1 MNICIIGTGY
11 VGLVSGTVF
20 AEKGHNVICIDKEE
34 DKIEMLNAGKMPIYE
49 PGLEEMVVKNR
60 KAGRLKFST
69 DIGRGVESSQVIFI
83 AVGTPPS
90 EDGRADVSYIE
101 QVARQIARH
110 MNEYKIIVEKSTVP
124 VQTGEKV
131 QLTIERNIKQAIEF
145 DVVSNPEFLK
155 EGCAIEDA
163 LHPDRVVVGTS
174 SRRAR
179 EVMAELYKDFNAPI
193 IMTDVKS
200 AEIIKH
206 AANSFL
212 ACKISYINAVARI
225 CELAGA
231 NIMEVAEGMGLDK
244 RIGRQFLNAGLGY
257 GGSCFPKDIDAFFR
271 ISQEFGYEFRML
283 HEVQQINKQQRYLFL
298 KKVEEELWVLK
309 GKVIGVLGLAF
320 KPDTDDMREAPAI
333 TIIQEL
339 QKKGASIKAYDP
351 QAMNNAKQILDKVE
365 YGRDPY
371 AVAQGA
377 DCLII
382 ATEWDEFKKLDLGKV
397 KKMMNHPTII
407 DGRNIFD
414 PKKMI
419 EMGFNYRSVGR

>member
-1 MNICIIGTGY
+1 MNICIVGTGY

-20 AEKGHNVICIDKEE
+20 AHKGHNVICIDKEE
-34 DKIEMLNAGKMPIYE
+34 DKIHMLKEGKMPIYE
-49 PGLEEMVVKNR
+49 PDLEKMVVENY
-60 KAGRLKFST
+60 KAKRLKFST
-69 DIGRGVESSQVIFI
+69 DVGEGVRSSQIIVI

-90 EDGRADVSYIE
+90 EDGRADLSHIE

-110 MNEYKIIVEKSTVP
+110 INEYKIIVEKSTVP

-131 QLTIERNIKQAIEF
+131 QLTIQRNIKQEFEF

-155 EGCAIEDA
+155 EGAAIEDA
-163 LHPDRVVVGTS
+163 LHPDRIVVGTS
-174 SRRAR
+174 SERAR
-179 EVMAELYKDFNAPI
+179 KVMQELYKDFGAPI

-231 NIMEVAEGMGLDK
+231 NIMEVAEGMGLDR

-257 GGSCFPKDIDAFFR
+257 GGSCFPKDIDAFER
-271 ISQEFGYEFRML
+271 ISQELGYDFRML
-283 HEVQQINKQQRYLFL
+283 HEVQLINKEQRIHFL
-298 KKVEEELWVLK
+298 KKVEEELWILK
-309 GKVIGVLGLAF
+309 GKVVGVLGLAF

-333 TIIQEL
+333 TVIHEL
-339 QKKGASIKAYDP
+339 QKKGAIIKAYDP
-351 QAMNNAKQILDKVE
+351 QAMHNAKNILEKVE
-365 YGRDPY
+365 YCQDPY

-382 ATEWDEFKKLDLGKV
+382 ATEWDEFKKLDLAKV
-397 KKMMNHPTII
+397 KQLMNHPTII
-407 DGRNIFD
+407 DGRNIYD
-414 PKKMI
+414 PVKMI

>member
-1 MNICIIGTGY
+1 MNICIVGTGY
-11 VGLVSGTVF
+11 VGLVTGTIF
-20 AEKGHNVICIDKEE
+20 AHKGHNVVCIDKEE
-34 DKIEMLNAGKMPIYE
+34 EKISMLKQGKMPIYE
-49 PGLEEMVVKNR
+49 PGLDVLVHDNF
-60 KAGRLKFST
+60 KAKRLKFST
-69 DIGRGVESSQVIFI
+69 DIGEGVRSSQVIII

-90 EDGRADVSYIE
+90 EDGRADLSYIE

-131 QLTIERNIKQAIEF
+131 HLTIQRNIKQAIEF

-155 EGCAIEDA
+155 EGAAIEDA
-163 LHPDRVVVGTS
+163 LHPDRIVVGTS
-174 SRRAR
+174 SERAR
-179 EVMAELYKDFNAPI
+179 KVMRELYKDFNAPI

-231 NIMEVAEGMGLDK
+231 NIMEVAEGMGLDR

-257 GGSCFPKDIDAFFR
+257 GGSCFPKDIDAFER
-271 ISQEFGYEFRML
+271 ISQELGYNFKML
-283 HEVQQINKQQRYLFL
+283 HEVQLINKEQRMLFL

-309 GKVIGVLGLAF
+309 GKVVGILGLAF

-339 QKKGASIKAYDP
+339 QKKGAIIKAYDP
-351 QAMNNAKQILDKVE
+351 QAMNNAKNLLDKVE
-365 YGRDPY
+365 YCQDPY

-377 DCLII
+377 DCLILT
-382 ATEWDEFKKLDLGKV
+382 TEWDEFKKLDLAKV
-397 KKMMNHPTII
+397 KQLMNHPTVI
-407 DGRNIFD
+407 DGRNIYD
-414 PKKMI
+414 PQKMI

>member
-1 MNICIIGTGY
+1 
-11 VGLVSGTVF
+11 
-20 AEKGHNVICIDKEE
+20 
-34 DKIEMLNAGKMPIYE
+34 
-49 PGLEEMVVKNR
+49 
-60 KAGRLKFST
+60 
-69 DIGRGVESSQVIFI
+69 
-83 AVGTPPS
+83 
-90 EDGRADVSYIE
+90 
-101 QVARQIARH
+101 
-110 MNEYKIIVEKSTVP
+110 

>member
-1 MNICIIGTGY
+1 MNICIVGTGY

-20 AEKGHNVICIDKEE
+20 AHKGHNVICVDKEE
-34 DKIEMLNAGKMPIYE
+34 NKIEMLKQGKMPIYE
-49 PGLEEMVVKNR
+49 PGLEKMVIENY
-60 KAGRLKFST
+60 KAKRLRFST
-69 DIGRGVESSQVIFI
+69 DVGEGVRSSQIIFI

-90 EDGRADVSYIE
+90 EDGRADLSYIE

-110 MNEYKIIVEKSTVP
+110 INEYKIIVEKSTVP

-131 QLTIERNIKQAIEF
+131 QLTIQRNIKQEIEF

-155 EGCAIEDA
+155 EGAAIEDA
-163 LHPDRVVVGTS
+163 LHPDRIVVGTS
-174 SRRAR
+174 SERAR
-179 EVMAELYKDFNAPI
+179 KVLRELYKDFGAPI

-231 NIMEVAEGMGLDK
+231 NITEVAEGMGLDR
-244 RIGRQFLNAGLGY
+244 RIGRQFLDAGLGY
-257 GGSCFPKDIDAFFR
+257 GGSCFPKDIDAFER
-271 ISQEFGYEFRML
+271 ISQELGYDFRLL
-283 HEVQQINKQQRYLFL
+283 HEIQQINKEQKMHFL

-309 GKVIGVLGLAF
+309 GKVVGVLGLAF

-339 QKKGASIKAYDP
+339 QKKGAIIKAYDP
-351 QAMNNAKQILDKVE
+351 QAMNNAREMLDKVE
-365 YGRDPY
+365 YCQDPY

-382 ATEWDEFKKLDLGKV
+382 TTEWDEFRKLDLAKV
-397 KKMMNHPTII
+397 KQLMNHPTII
-407 DGRNIFD
+407 DGRNIYD
-414 PKKMI
+414 PQKMI
-419 EMGFNYRSVGR
+419 ELGFNYRSVGR